1 MTATAKTEHQ
11 DPPTGDGALRLRYLA
26 EVSELLWPAP
36 LRAGLGRAH
45 GSVVSEF
52 VLVPDAKRPRL
63 LVPARHRR
71 AAAAAI
77 RRYAEPGSARQRLI
91 LRMLSL
97 ALASGLGG
105 VVMRHRFRVCAGDTP
120 DAPDTGD
127 AGRSTPGEPREPTE
141 TAEPAETIETY
152 LRGVL
157 RADLAVSLAIGP
169 ARANRKPVLQL
180 LTPAGET
187 IGFAKLGVNT
197 LTRSLA
203 RAERESLR
211 TLAAASPRHLT
222 IPAVLHH
229 GQWNGLEVLVLSPLP
244 VWERRAAPDPG
255 RLAAAMLE
263 IAEVGGVTTGQLRD
277 SPYWISLGHRLAALA
292 DDDSARSLRRAY
304 TRIAERAGDRVLRYG
319 GWHGDWTPWNMATL
333 RDTLLVWDWERFTTG
348 VPLGFDA
355 VHFAFQGAVVR
366 QGADPLAAVTE
377 TVERAAELLAP
388 FGVTAAADAPAAR
401 LTALLYL
408 IDIATRYLGDEQAEA
423 GARLGRLGQWLLP
436 VLVDQVEGAHIG

>member
-1 MTATAKTEHQ
+1 MTATDNTDHQ
-11 DPPTGDGALRLRYLA
+11 AAPTDDDGALRLRYLA

-36 LRAGLGRAH
+36 LRAGLGAADGH
-45 GSVVSEF
+45 VVSEF

-63 LVPARHRR
+63 LVPARQRR
-71 AAAAAI
+71 AAAAAV
-77 RRYAEPGSARQRLI
+77 RRYAEPGSAKQRLI
-91 LRMLSL
+91 LRMLSV

-105 VVMRHRFRVCAGDTP
+105 LVMRQRFRVWADANERGDSGLT
-120 DAPDTGD
+120 APG
-127 AGRSTPGEPREPTE
+127 
-141 TAEPAETIETY
+141 ETIETY
-152 LRGVL
+152 LRAAL
-157 RADLAVSLAIGP
+157 RPDLAVSLTIGP

-187 IGFAKLGVNT
+187 IGFAKLGVNA

-203 RAERESLR
+203 QAERASLR
-211 TLAAASPRHLT
+211 TLGKAAPRHLS

-229 GQWNGLEVLVLSPLP
+229 GQWNELEVLVLSPLP
-244 VWERRAAPDPG
+244 VWEPRVAPDPG

-263 IAEVGGVTTGQLRD
+263 IAEVDGVTTGPLRD
-277 SPYWISLGHRLAALA
+277 SPYWASLGDRLAALA
-292 DDDSARSLRRAY
+292 DGDSARSLRRAY
-304 TRIAERAGDRVLRYG
+304 TRIAERAGDSVLRYG
-319 GWHGDWTPWNMATL
+319 SWHGDWTPWNMATL

-377 TVERAAELLAP
+377 TVERAAELLTP
-388 FGVTAAADAPAAR
+388 FGLTAAADAPAAR

-408 IDIATRYLGDEQAEA
+408 VDIAARYLGDEQAEA

-436 VLVDQVEGAHIG
+436 VLIDQVEGAHIG